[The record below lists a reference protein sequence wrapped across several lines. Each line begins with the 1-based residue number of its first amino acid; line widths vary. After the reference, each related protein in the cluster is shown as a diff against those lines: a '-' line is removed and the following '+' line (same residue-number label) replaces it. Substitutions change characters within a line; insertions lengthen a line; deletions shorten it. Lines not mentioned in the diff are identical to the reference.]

1 MPLTYP
7 LPSDE
12 LHRLAVLRD
21 CAILD
26 TAPEQEY
33 DDLLSLVAS
42 LCRAPL
48 ASITLIDEARQWFKA
63 RIGFDVSETPRGI
76 SLCAHTICQS
86 DGEPLVIADATQD
99 VRFANY
105 SNVVGPPGIRFYAG
119 MPLVTHDGA
128 AIGSLCVLDR
138 RPRELSEPQLRALR
152 VLGRHVVNALELR
165 RLVRRQGD
173 TIQALEATQ
182 RDLQEA
188 RAAAERASASKSR
201 FLAATSHEIR
211 TPLNAIIGMT
221 TLLSDSSLT
230 GPARECADTIRSSGE
245 ILLTLVNDI
254 LDLSKIESGRLLLD
268 PTPFTLSTAL
278 SRALDCVR
286 GAAKIKNITL
296 EFYLAPDLPDT
307 VVGDVARL
315 QQILIN
321 LIANAV
327 KFTAVG
333 RVLVSVQL
341 DPAGTSAQPLLAFS
355 VADTGIGI
363 APDILPKL
371 FQDYA
376 QADSSTAR
384 HYGGTGLGLA
394 ISKQLVEL
402 HGGQISVES
411 TPGQGSTF
419 HFTFAVRSSDA
430 APAVS
435 TAPRLDPAFAAAH
448 PLRILVADDNPVNLR
463 VAGMF
468 LQRLGYAPA
477 FAPDGQEA
485 IALLCATDYDV
496 VFMDIE
502 MPRLDGLTAT
512 RRIRAEISSS
522 RQPRIVALTAQTL
535 AEDRARLHEAGMDDH
550 LSKPFRAEQLIEVL
564 QRCSRRPDC

>member
-1 MPLTYP
+1 MQTTYP
-7 LPSDE
+7 IPPDE
-12 LHRLAVLRD
+12 IQRLAVLRD

-26 TAPEQEY
+26 TDPEQEY
-33 DDLLSLVAS
+33 DDLLALVAS
-42 LCRAPL
+42 LCGAPL
-48 ASITLIDEARQWFKA
+48 ASITFIDEARQWFKA

-76 SLCAHTICQS
+76 ALCAHTICQPN
-86 DGEPLVIADATQD
+86 GEPLVISDASKD

-138 RPRELSEPQLRALR
+138 RPRELTEPQLRALR

-165 RLVRRQGD
+165 RLIHRQAT
-173 TIQALEATQ
+173 TIHELELTQ
-182 RDLQEA
+182 RELHAA

-221 TLLSDSSLT
+221 TLLSDSTLA

-254 LDLSKIESGRLLLD
+254 LDLSKIESGRLQLD
-268 PTPFTLSTAL
+268 PTPFSLSTAL
-278 SRALDCVR
+278 RRALDCVR
-286 GAAKIKNITL
+286 GAAKIKNLTL
-296 EFYLAPDLPDT
+296 ELSLAPDLPET
-307 VVGDVARL
+307 VIGDVARL
-315 QQILIN
+315 QQILVN

-327 KFTAVG
+327 KFTAAG
-333 RVLVSVQL
+333 RVTVSVRL
-341 DPAGTSAQPLLAFS
+341 DPAGTSAQPLLAFA

-363 APDILPKL
+363 APDVLPKL

-384 HYGGTGLGLA
+384 NYGGTGLGLA

-419 HFTFAVRSSDA
+419 HFTFAVRSSFDA
-430 APAVS
+430 PVAPS
-435 TAPRLDPAFAAAH
+435 TLRLDPAFAASH

-468 LQRLGYAPA
+468 LQRLGYAPV

-485 IALLCATDYDV
+485 IEQLMATDFDV
-496 VFMDIE
+496 VFMDVE
-502 MPRLDGLTAT
+502 MPRLDGLAAT
-512 RRIRAEISSS
+512 RRIRSEITAS
-522 RQPRIVALTAQTL
+522 RQPRIVALTARTQ
-535 AEDRARLHEAGMDDH
+535 AEDRACLHEAGMDDY

-564 QRCSRRPDC
+564 QRCSARPNR